1 MTTFQIELQQKMFK
15 TCLQQLQKFFNADRK
30 QRVATL
36 LQRFYDFAHVK
47 LHFDEFRG
55 ISTLS
60 GTPKL
65 RRRFLTMF
73 EKFDTTQGEDN
84 LLFKIYIQILN
95 IVYSKMPII
104 ICQCDE
110 HILQLRQRQNSLPE
124 IDNDTLI
131 YDYTKDLFDYLYRQI
146 WVICESKLF
155 YTPYILARM
164 AEYNSIAFDEEDFEF
179 GMDGDNYFC
188 LLRKDKGQKNTV
200 VDNDDDEQD
209 IDMNS
214 EGFN

>member
-1 MTTFQIELQQKMFK
+1 
-15 TCLQQLQKFFNADRK
+15 
-30 QRVATL
+30 
-36 LQRFYDFAHVK
+36 
-47 LHFDEFRG
+47 
-55 ISTLS
+55 
-60 GTPKL
+60 
-65 RRRFLTMF
+65 MF

-155 YTPYILARM
+155 YTPYLLARM

-179 GMDGDNYFC
+179 GAEGDNYFC

-200 VDNDDDEQD
+200 VDNDEDEQD